1 MDGTCDVRPGRSSCH
16 PVVKIVFTLL
26 FYALAIGTIGLAHT
40 VGLSYG
46 WSLVTGV
53 VAARILF
60 SPLMR
65 LVLRLI
71 RRLVATDPTLAPDR

>member
-1 MDGTCDVRPGRSSCH
+1 MNGTCEVRCGRSNCH

-53 VAARILF
+53 LAARILF
-60 SPLMR
+60 NPLMR
-65 LVLRLI
+65 RMLRLI
-71 RRLVATDPTLAPDR
+71 RGSVATGPGARA